1 MCPCLGIGRH
11 SPRHR
16 LQTVVGRAP
25 RRPAGRP
32 VSGRMTERVHD
43 PQRGTTQA
51 RLRDQQ
57 AVPRATRPWDV
68 ATEQGYAPDSR
79 T

>member
-1 MCPCLGIGRH
+1 
-11 SPRHR
+11 
-16 LQTVVGRAP
+16 
-25 RRPAGRP
+25 
-32 VSGRMTERVHD
+32 MTERVHD